1 MWGGAG
7 FGQTNHRGG
16 CAQRCALP
24 ADFSYHPLRDHRS
37 YEERS
42 SSHPRYAGCRERE
55 IECIRRGR
63 STVSRAGGRPD
74 RPLPALAR
82 RTWRSRPPMSN
93 SGERGLEAALTA
105 PFFFGQILVRKTSA
119 DSFVL
124 IHRDDETVNGL
135 KTFRNVEDAIE
146 IAQYD
151 DAGNYR
157 PLKTAPNLRGGW
169 RLEINTFEK
178 LKRALAYFYPGRL
191 AVFAAWKSGKLQTTP
206 LRETLDRQSGMYR
219 VAAKISD
226 VQINDLVADFCRS
239 NGGCLR

>member
-1 MWGGAG
+1 
-7 FGQTNHRGG
+7 
-16 CAQRCALP
+16 
-24 ADFSYHPLRDHRS
+24 
-37 YEERS
+37 
-42 SSHPRYAGCRERE
+42 
-55 IECIRRGR
+55 
-63 STVSRAGGRPD
+63 
-74 RPLPALAR
+74 
-82 RTWRSRPPMSN
+82 MSN

-226 VQINDLVADFCRS
+226 GQINNVVANFCRS
-239 NGGCLR
+239 NGGCLRPILWKRDARGTVASTDLPKEKFDPVSDQVAVAPRSATPATIPLLCQEACNLLVAECRKVVKGE